1 MQSGRSKNANEKLEN
16 KFMMRQDVKIKF
28 LSWVKVGLTL
38 LGFYLALSSSILHAS
53 VRVKDITALKG
64 VRNNQLIGYGIV
76 VGLQGTGDGTSS
88 EFTMQSLGTMLNNL
102 GVGIDSSKINVKN
115 VAGVIVTAYLPPFA
129 RQGSK
134 LDVLV
139 SSLGDA
145 KSLQGGTLLLTPL
158 KGADG
163 QVYAVAQG
171 PVTIGGFA
179 AEKSGASSQKNHP
192 TVGKVPGGANIER
205 ELIFDFS
212 KIPELTY
219 SLHNPDFTTAHR
231 VVKAINTQL
240 QGPFA
245 SAKDSG
251 TVEVKIPTVFKD
263 RVVQLVA
270 EIEGVRIRPDM
281 TAKVVVNERTGTVVV
296 GEDVRI
302 STVAVAHGSLTISI
316 QPNISVSQP
325 EALSN
330 GETYAM
336 ENPTVST
343 KEEENK
349 LAILPEGVSIGDLVK
364 ALNAVG
370 VTPRD
375 LIAVFQA
382 IQSAGALQAD
392 LEII

>member
-1 MQSGRSKNANEKLEN
+1 MKRL
-16 KFMMRQDVKIKF
+16 DVKTKT
-28 LSWVKVGLTL
+28 LSWLKLSFAT
-38 LGFYLALSSSILHAS
+38 LGFVLAFSHSITHAS
-53 VRVKDITALKG
+53 VRVKDISSLKG
-64 VRNNQLIGYGIV
+64 VRNNQLIGYGLV

-88 EFTMQSLGTMLNNL
+88 QFTMQSLATMLNNL
-102 GVGIDSSKINVKN
+102 GVGIDSSTINVKN

-134 LDVLV
+134 MDILV

-171 PVTIGGFA
+171 PITIGGFA
-179 AEKSGASSQKNHP
+179 SEKAGATAQKNHP

-205 ELIFDFS
+205 ELNFDFS
-212 KIPELTY
+212 KVEELTY
-219 SLHNPDFTTAHR
+219 SLHNPDFTTAQR
-231 VVKAINTQL
+231 VVKAINAQL
-240 QGPFA
+240 QGRFA

-251 TVEVKIPTVFKD
+251 TIEVKVPQGFQEK
-263 RVVQLVA
+263 VVQLVA
-270 EIEGVRIRPDM
+270 EIEVVKIRPD
-281 TAKVVVNERTGTVVV
+281 TNAKVVVNERTGTVVV
-296 GEDVRI
+296 GQDVRI
-302 STVAVAHGSLTISI
+302 STVAVAHGSLTINI

-325 EALSN
+325 ESFSN
-330 GETYAM
+330 GETQVI
-336 ENPTVST
+336 ENPTVVA
-343 KEEENK
+343 KEGENK

-382 IQSAGALQAD
+382 IQAAGALQAE